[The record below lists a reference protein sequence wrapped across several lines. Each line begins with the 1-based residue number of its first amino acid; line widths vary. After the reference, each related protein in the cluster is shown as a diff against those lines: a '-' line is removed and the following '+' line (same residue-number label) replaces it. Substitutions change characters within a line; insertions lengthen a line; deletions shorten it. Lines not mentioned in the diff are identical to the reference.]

1 MKTTYKVI
9 RFLVLVLVMN
19 SCNND
24 KNPLT
29 KEYVLEYLKQ
39 IEVEQPIV
47 FKNRMYPV
55 FINSKEELNNSGTYY
70 KQLYKNGYIDA
81 ILKTDLPNP
90 EISSRP
96 YQVILKEKAQPY
108 VLDKKTNGIVEVI
121 TLEFNAVE
129 VKEIRVLNDFKAE
142 ADVVYKKTRT
152 PFHNTKKKDV
162 SKSGKE
168 YPKETHTKTLEFRK
182 NQSTNEW
189 KSPIKIMF

>member
-1 MKTTYKVI
+1 MRTIYKVI
-9 RFLVLVLVMN
+9 QFFVFVLAMI

-24 KNPLT
+24 KNSLT

-47 FKNRMYPV
+47 FETRMSPLFV
-55 FINSKEELNNSGTYY
+55 NSKEALNNSGIYY
-70 KQLYKNGYIDA
+70 KQLYIDGYIDA
-81 ILKTDLPNP
+81 ILRTDLPNP

-96 YQVILKEKAQPY
+96 HQVILTEKAQPY
-108 VLDKKTNGIVEVI
+108 VLNKKADGIVKVI
-121 TLEFNAVE
+121 TLEFNAVD

-182 NQSTNEW
+182 NQTTNEW